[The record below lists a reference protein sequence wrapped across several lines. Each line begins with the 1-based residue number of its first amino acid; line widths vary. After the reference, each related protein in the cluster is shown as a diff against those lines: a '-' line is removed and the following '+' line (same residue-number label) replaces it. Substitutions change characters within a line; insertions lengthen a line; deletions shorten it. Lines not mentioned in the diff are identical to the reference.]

1 MLEIKDL
8 HVFYGAIHALKGISL
23 TVGDGELVS
32 LIGANGAGKTTTLH
46 TISGLLRAS
55 SGSITLD
62 GTDLQAVPANTIIR
76 LGLSHVPEGRHVFA
90 QMTVE
95 ENLKMGAYTISDAKR
110 VAENMERVYGHFPRL
125 KERRRQLAGTPGPD
139 DQSPHRPD
147 GRALHGPEPPAGEGD
162 LRHDPGTAQ
171 KRHHHFAGGAER

>member
-8 HVFYGAIHALKGISL
+8 HVYYGAIHALKGISL

-55 SGSITLD
+55 SGSVTLD
-62 GTDLQAVPANTIIR
+62 GKDLQAVPANTIIR

-95 ENLKMGAYTISDAKR
+95 ENLKMGAYTISDAR
-110 VAENMERVYGHFPRL
+110 RMAENMERVYGHFPRRQ
-125 KERRRQLAGTPGPD
+125 ERRRQLAGTLSGGHWPGAD
-139 DQSPHRPD
+139 DQSPHRAD
-147 GRALHGPEPPAGEGD
+147 GRAVHGTKPSAGQGNFY
-162 LRHDPGTAQ
+162 HDPGA
-171 KRHHHFAGGAER
+171 A